1 MEFLPVADIMPICL
15 DKPFSYCDKMHL
27 AETNPAFTMVIIV
40 QWDKRSHINLFC
52 LPEGVYGVVLGHYL
66 KFRMERMFSV
76 INNRYKAFYGISN
89 SFCWQAT
96 ISHDI
101 LTSQSDAL
109 YQVCVQ
115 NMIDSGDSSFFLVK
129 TRHLQRNWAANSLV
143 GVFYESHSSPCPQE
157 QMRSGLQRSGEFTF
171 FSTPPDVFCIF
182 QTCSLQHHP
191 TLSPDFTQHPLEPQ
205 KALYN
210 FFFFTCKQTLKCI
223 IQLSTRLIPIPERL
237 FFFKC
242 MLQMPL
248 Y

>member
-1 MEFLPVADIMPICL
+1 
-15 DKPFSYCDKMHL
+15 
-27 AETNPAFTMVIIV
+27 
-40 QWDKRSHINLFC
+40 
-52 LPEGVYGVVLGHYL
+52 
-66 KFRMERMFSV
+66 MERMFSV

-89 SFCWQAT
+89 SFCWHAT

-191 TLSPDFTQHPLEPQ
+191 TLTPDFTQHPLEPQ

-237 FFFKC
+237 FFQMHVANAALLGFNCVSSISFNCKKKKKDKIKVQSLSDCAITKC
-242 MLQMPL
+242 PTGYQVLFMVK
-248 Y
+248 